1 MHVFTIPKPIK
12 NPKAMEN
19 KTAVMWL
26 IAKIGTP
33 NLINNEL
40 LKLEDINQALEME
53 KEQIIQTY
61 KIAQVNVMLNPT
73 VRADQHYSETYKKP
87 TT

>member
-1 MHVFTIPKPIK
+1 
-12 NPKAMEN
+12 MEN

-61 KIAQVNVMLNPT
+61 KIAQVNVMVNST
-73 VRADQHYSETYKKP
+73 VKSEQYYSETYKKP
-87 TT
+87 IIT